1 MKTFMI
7 ILSFCVCLLFASQ
20 ARSQVRAVENG
31 NKRYKPEPYV
41 PSSEPLYETIV
52 KLDSIYFDTYNTCK
66 IDKMDSLTAEDLEF
80 YHDRG
85 GLMTSKKEYLES
97 IKKNICGKVTR
108 KLAKG
113 SIEVYEIPGFGAV
126 EEGYHSFHNLV
137 ENSESHF
144 SKFIIIW
151 KLKENKWQV
160 ARVVSLH

>member
-1 MKTFMI
+1 MVMKTKLI
-7 ILSFCVCLLFASQ
+7 ILSFCTCLIWALEAK
-20 ARSQVRAVENG
+20 SQVRTDS
-31 NKRYKPEPYV
+31 RYKPKPYI
-41 PSSEPLYETIV
+41 PSSVPLYNTIS
-52 KLDSIYFDTYNTCK
+52 KLDSIYFDTYNSCNMG
-66 IDKMDSLTAEDLEF
+66 KMDTLTSENLEF

-85 GLMTSKKEYLES
+85 GLMTSKKEYLAS

-137 ENSESHF
+137 EGSESQP

-151 KLKENKWQV
+151 RHKDDKWQIT
-160 ARVVSLH
+160 RVVSLH